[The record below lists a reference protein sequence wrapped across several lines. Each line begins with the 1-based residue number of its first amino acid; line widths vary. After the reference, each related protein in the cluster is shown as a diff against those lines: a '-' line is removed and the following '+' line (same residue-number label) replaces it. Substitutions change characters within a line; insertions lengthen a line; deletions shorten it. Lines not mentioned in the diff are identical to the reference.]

1 MPALSN
7 RGKRPLHP
15 QARPVRAEDVGGTRF
30 SCHQAMEKFMTINPE
45 IFWSV
50 LAALFAYGLSNH
62 VIGVVLGRITGQPR
76 VATNHLSGGRAGG
89 KAAS

>member
-1 MPALSN
+1 
-7 RGKRPLHP
+7 
-15 QARPVRAEDVGGTRF
+15 
-30 SCHQAMEKFMTINPE
+30 MTINPE